1 MKPILI
7 HHPLKRIQFSSHS
20 EAQFSHFETTFIEHY
35 KHLHDELSCI
45 KNELLELKPGIDIVM
60 SEFKF
65 VKAAFDQ
72 LQEKITCAEVL
83 FGIDQETEAP
93 AEDYSIKPGEINK
106 VLKEFQSVRHQYW
119 SMMVPMHKQFNAV
132 CEKFSAFDDAVEKFE
147 KEFAGPLMRNFAI
160 MEIDSRSFKK
170 DMNEFRIEWMAIAGL
185 HDTCLDEYSEWAK
198 LQIELVKDS
207 DVLYCRIKKLFRH
220 IYNI

>member
-20 EAQFSHFETTFIEHY
+20 ETALSHFETDFIEHY
-35 KHLHDELSCI
+35 KQLHDELSCI

-60 SEFKF
+60 SEFKI

-72 LQEKITCAEVL
+72 LHGKIACAEVL
-83 FGIDQETEAP
+83 FGIAKQTEAMP
-93 AEDYSIKPGEINK
+93 EDCSIKPGEINK
-106 VLKEFQSVRHQYW
+106 VLNEFQFVRQQYW
-119 SMMVPMHKQFNAV
+119 SIMVPMHKQFNDL
-132 CEKFSAFDDAVEKFE
+132 CDKFSAFDDAVEKFE
-147 KEFAGPLMRNFAI
+147 KEFSEPLMRNFAI

-170 DMNEFRIEWMAIAGL
+170 DMNEFRIEWMAIASL
-185 HDTCLDEYSEWAK
+185 HDTCLDEYAEWAR
-198 LQIELVKDS
+198 LQLELVKDS
-207 DVLYCRIKKLFRH
+207 DLLYGRIKKLFRY

>member
-20 EAQFSHFETTFIEHY
+20 ETTFSHSEAAFIEQY
-35 KHLHDELSCI
+35 KQLHDELSSI

-60 SEFKF
+60 TELKT
-65 VKAAFDQ
+65 VRVAFDQ
-72 LQEKITCAEVL
+72 LNEKIGSAEIL
-83 FGIDQETEAP
+83 FGIDQEKEVPTGG
-93 AEDYSIKPGEINK
+93 YSIKPGEINN
-106 VLKEFQSVRHQYW
+106 VLNEFQSVRQQYW
-119 SMMVPMHKQFNAV
+119 SIMVPMHKQFNDV
-132 CEKFSAFDDAVEKFE
+132 CEKFSSFDDAVEKFE
-147 KEFAGPLMRNFAI
+147 KEFAEPLLRNLAI
-160 MEIDSRSFKK
+160 VEIDIRSFKK

-185 HDTCLDEYSEWAK
+185 HDTCLDEYAEWAK
-198 LQIELVKDS
+198 QQLDLVKDS

>member
-20 EAQFSHFETTFIEHY
+20 ETTFSQTEAVFIEQY
-35 KHLHDELSCI
+35 KHLHDELSSI

-60 SEFKF
+60 TELKT
-65 VKAAFDQ
+65 VRAAFDC
-72 LQEKITCAEVL
+72 LHEKISNAEVL
-83 FGIDQETEAP
+83 FGIDGEKVIPGEG
-93 AEDYSIKPGEINK
+93 YSIKPGEINK
-106 VLKEFQSVRHQYW
+106 VLNDFQTVRHQYW
-119 SMMVPMHKQFNAV
+119 GIMVPLHKQFNDV
-132 CEKFSAFDDAVEKFE
+132 CEKFSGFDDAVEKFE
-147 KEFAGPLMRNFAI
+147 KEFAEPLLRNLSI
-160 MEIDSRSFKK
+160 VEIDTRSFKK
-170 DMNEFRIEWMAIAGL
+170 DMNEFRIEWMAIASL
-185 HDTCLDEYSEWAK
+185 HDTCLDEYAEWAK